1 MDISNFKDKDEIVSA
16 IGQES
21 KIIRDGFEANLDL
34 NIDNINK
41 YISSHASKCFRIIR
55 SIDTEADIIN
65 KLVVKLT
72 EYYADS
78 IKNGNKGEATEKIK
92 LLIGK
97 NGIFPEFRRIIVDNT
112 KQLENRIQSQ
122 SSKIDEIR
130 LMGRYADQ
138 NQLREA
144 RSKKKKTISK
154 KRDNQDLLG
163 IQFGDD

>member
-1 MDISNFKDKDEIVSA
+1 MDISNLKKKEDIVSA

-21 KIIRDGFEANLDL
+21 EIIRNGFEANSDL
-34 NIDNINK
+34 YKNDINT
-41 YISSHASKCFRIIR
+41 YILSHVSRCFRIIR

-72 EYYADS
+72 NYYANS
-78 IKNGNKGEATEKIK
+78 IKKGNKGEATEKIK
-92 LLIGK
+92 LLLGK
-97 NGIFPEFRRIIVDNT
+97 KGFFPEFRSIIVDNT
-112 KQLENRIQSQ
+112 NQLENRIQSQ